1 MAQTWIGEVAWNVRA
16 PGCRITRVLHNLS
29 KRYLSHKFV
38 GGERES
44 DLVLSDTNFSSRD
57 ICSTCSSHLS
67 LSRSY
72 VPDPHSLPSF
82 LDQAPTEM
90 GEIRREG

>member
-38 GGERES
+38 GGERERA
-44 DLVLSDTNFSSRD
+44 TSS
-57 ICSTCSSHLS
+57 
-67 LSRSY
+67 
-72 VPDPHSLPSF
+72 
-82 LDQAPTEM
+82 
-90 GEIRREG
+90 